1 MNISPYITLNRIE
14 FVVTY
19 QCSGRCKHCSVSDR
33 LNPADGHKHISLD
46 HAAEAIGELSEMFP
60 VSSVMTFGGEPL
72 LYADIVCG
80 IHKAAARHGIGSRS
94 LITNGYFTKLDE
106 QREQT
111 AKMLKEAGI
120 ETLLLSADA
129 FHQETIPLDAVY
141 RFARYAKEAGI
152 NVKLHPAW
160 VVNESHS
167 NPYNRKTNEILA
179 AFTDLEFPVS
189 NGNNIFLAGN
199 AALHLAEYY
208 DKPKLNLLETCGSMP
223 YTEPLTEVTSL
234 SIVPNGDVMNCGF
247 VLGNIY
253 HQSLR
258 EIVARYNP
266 YKDELMNA
274 VMMGGVAKLLE
285 LAEQNGLD
293 ISRCYSICDVC
304 NKVRRKMS

>member
-14 FVVTY
+14 FVITY
-19 QCSGRCKHCSVSDR
+19 QCSGRCKHCSVSDS
-33 LNPADGHKHISLD
+33 LNPEGGYKHVSLY
-46 HAAEAIGELSEMFP
+46 HATEAIGELSEMFSI
-60 VSSVMTFGGEPL
+60 SSLMTFGGEPL

-80 IHKAAARHGIGSRS
+80 IHKAAARYGVRSRL

-106 QREQT
+106 QCGQT

-120 ETLLLSADA
+120 ETLLLSVDA

-160 VVNESHS
+160 VVNENHS

-179 AFTDLEFPVS
+179 AFTDLELPVS

-208 DKPKLNLLETCGSMP
+208 DKPKLNLSETCGSMP
-223 YTEPLTEVTSL
+223 YTAPVTEVTSL

-253 HQSLR
+253 RQSIR
-258 EIVARYNP
+258 EIVARYDP
-266 YKDELMNA
+266 YKNELMNA
-274 VMMGGVAKLLE
+274 VLTGGAAKLLE
-285 LAEQNGLD
+285 LAKQNGLD

-304 NKVRRKMS
+304 HKVRRKIS